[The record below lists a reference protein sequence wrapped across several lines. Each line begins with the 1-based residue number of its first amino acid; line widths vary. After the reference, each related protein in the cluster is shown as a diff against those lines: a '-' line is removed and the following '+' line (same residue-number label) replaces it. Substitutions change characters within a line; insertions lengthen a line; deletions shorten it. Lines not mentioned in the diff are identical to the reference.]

1 MAKVLHAF
9 RSLRTRNYRL
19 FWFGQLV
26 SVAGTWMQDLALG
39 WLVLSLTQSPT
50 ALGLMVTIRF
60 LPATFFSLYGGVLAD
75 RLRKRRAIIYCNVA
89 QFAVAVVLGVLTSTE
104 LITVGIIYG
113 LAALRGLIETI
124 EVPSRQSFVA
134 EMVGTENLS
143 NAIALNSTQF
153 NAARLVGP
161 AIGGILIQT
170 VGIAACFYL
179 NAASFLAVIVAL
191 MAMRVA
197 ELHLIPRLPRAPV
210 LGQLRE
216 GLGYARSNPHVV
228 LIMIIMAALG
238 TFGYNF
244 GVLLP
249 LVAKYVLHGDSGT
262 LALLMATMGA
272 GAVTAGLFAAYRGKP
287 SQRLLLVSAALFVVV
302 FAGVG
307 VSPWTALTVALV
319 FVMGAL
325 QILFLTTAN
334 TRLQLAVPGHMRG
347 RMIGIHS
354 LLFVG
359 TTPIGAYLMGQT
371 AEAIGQETI
380 GVQVMVLMMA
390 ALCAIGVGIGIA
402 YVRRTGTQDFLAGG
416 AVPADGVRS
425 PSPAEGVEGA
435 ALLNGV
441 VGAALADG
449 VGRGES

>member
-1 MAKVLHAF
+1 MAKVFHAF

-39 WLVLSLTQSPT
+39 WLVLSLTQSPA

-60 LPATFFSLYGGVLAD
+60 LPATFFSLHSGVLAD

-89 QFAVAVVLGVLTSTE
+89 QFVVALVLAILTSTE
-104 LITVGIIYG
+104 LITVGVIYG

-124 EVPSRQSFVA
+124 EVPARQSFVA

-153 NAARLVGP
+153 NTARIAGP
-161 AIGGILIQT
+161 AVGGILLHTI
-170 VGIAACFYL
+170 GFAACFYL
-179 NAASFLAVIVAL
+179 NAASFAAVIAAL
-191 MAMRVA
+191 FAMRVS
-197 ELHLIPRLPRAPV
+197 ELHLVPRLPRDPV
-210 LGQLRE
+210 FEQLRE
-216 GLGYARSNPHVV
+216 GLRYARSIPHVV
-228 LIMIIMAALG
+228 VIMIVMAALG

-249 LVAKYVLHGDSGT
+249 LVAKHVLHGESGT
-262 LALLMATMGA
+262 LALLMTTMGM

-287 SQRLLLVSAALFVVV
+287 TQRLLLSSAALFVVV
-302 FAGVG
+302 FAAIG
-307 VSPWTALTVALV
+307 VSPWIELTVALV

-371 AEAIGQETI
+371 AEAIGVETI
-380 GVQVMVLMMA
+380 GVQAMVLIMA
-390 ALCAIGVGIGIA
+390 ALCAVGVVAGIA
-402 YVRRTGTQDFLAGG
+402 YIRGAGTRDFLEEEAEEAGE
-416 AVPADGVRS
+416 AVAADRIAVE
-425 PSPAEGVEGA
+425 EG
-435 ALLNGV
+435 
-441 VGAALADG
+441 
-449 VGRGES
+449 